1 MTIASGH
8 GRSDPRQTNH
18 PGDENHMRTA
28 PLTVQARQDA
38 LDVMRASGERGNE
51 LDVLVIGGGVTGA
64 GIALDAVTRGLSTAV
79 VDAQDWASGTSSRSS
94 KLVHGGLRY
103 LQMLDFHLVREALT
117 ERDLLINT
125 LAPHLVK
132 PVSFLYPLENRVWE
146 RAYVGA
152 GVLLYDTLATVNGSK
167 RAMPMHQHLTRKG
180 MERLFPD
187 LRHDAAVG
195 AVRYWD
201 ASVDDARLVETLV
214 RTAVSYG
221 AHAASRTQVLDLH
234 TTTGGAVTGAEL
246 VDLETGEHLDVRAR
260 AVINATGVWTEETE
274 GLAGTEGGLRVLAS
288 KGIHI
293 VVPRSRIAGN
303 TGLILQTEKSVLFI
317 IPWSRYWVIGTTDT
331 PWEQDLVHPV
341 ATSADIDYVIEHA
354 NAVLSRPISRDDV
367 IGTWAGLRPLLQP
380 HVKEGTSSAK
390 VSREHTVASP
400 TPGLTVIAGG
410 KLTTYRVMAKDAV
423 DFAIGSRA
431 TSLPSLTHDLPL
443 VGAEGLRVFQRQ
455 SKAIGARYGWDRPRM
470 DHLLHRYGS
479 LLAELIDLV
488 DAEPSLAEP
497 LTNAPAYI
505 GAEIVYAVSHEGA
518 LHLDDVMMHRTR
530 LNYEQADKGV
540 GALEEIADLVAPV
553 LGWDER
559 TRSKEIAAYTARAEA
574 EEAAAQEHD
583 DAAAEQVRLRA
594 ADLAPMRR
602 LDDVVGAGTK
612 PGSPRGR
619 GSAGPAGT

>member
-1 MTIASGH
+1 
-8 GRSDPRQTNH
+8 
-18 PGDENHMRTA
+18 MRTA
-28 PLTVQARQDA
+28 PLTAQARTDA
-38 LDVMRASGERGNE
+38 LAALKASAARDEE

-64 GIALDAVTRGLSTAV
+64 GIALDAVTRGLNTAV
-79 VDAQDWASGTSSRSS
+79 IEAQDWASGTSSRSS

-117 ERDLLINT
+117 ERDLLINR

-152 GVLLYDTLATVNGSK
+152 GVALYDTLASVNGGK
-167 RAMPMHQHLTRKG
+167 RALPIHRHLSRKG

-187 LRHDAAVG
+187 LRHDAAIG

-221 AHAASRTQVLDLH
+221 AHAASRTQVVDLH

-246 VDLETGEHLDVRAR
+246 VDLETGEHFTVRAR
-260 AVINATGVWTEETE
+260 AVINATGVWTEATE
-274 GLAGTEGGLRVLAS
+274 SLAGAEGGLRVLAS
-288 KGIHI
+288 KGVHI
-293 VVPRSRIAGN
+293 VVPRERISGDV
-303 TGLILQTEKSVLFI
+303 GLILQTEKSVLFI

-331 PWEQDLVHPV
+331 PWEQELTHPV

-354 NAVLSRPISRDDV
+354 NAVLSRPITREDV

-380 HVKEGTSSAK
+380 GTKEGTSSAK

-431 TSLPSLTHDLPL
+431 TSLPSITHEVPL

-455 SKAIGARYGWDRPRM
+455 ARAIGARYGWDRKRM

-479 LLAELIDLV
+479 LLGEIVDLC
-488 DAEPSLAEP
+488 DATPDLAKP
-497 LTNAPAYI
+497 LEHAPAYV
-505 GAEIVYAVSHEGA
+505 GAEVVYAASHEGA
-518 LHLDDVMMHRTR
+518 LHLDDILMHRTR

-540 GALEEIADLVAPV
+540 GALDEIADLVAPV
-553 LGWDER
+553 LGWDDA
-559 TRSKEIAAYTARAEA
+559 TRAKEIEAYRARAAA
-574 EEAAAQEHD
+574 E
-583 DAAAEQVRLRA
+583 DAAAATSDDASAEVARLA
-594 ADLAPMRR
+594 ADDLAPMIPVGER
-602 LDDVVGAGTK
+602 VGAGTK
-612 PGSPRGR
+612 PASPAGR
-619 GSAGPAGT
+619 GTSGPAGT

>member
-1 MTIASGH
+1 
-8 GRSDPRQTNH
+8 
-18 PGDENHMRTA
+18 MRTA
-28 PLTVQARQDA
+28 PLTAQARQDA
-38 LDVMRASGERGNE
+38 LAALRRSSEGGGE
-51 LDVLVIGGGVTGA
+51 LDVLVVGGGVTGA

-79 VDAQDWASGTSSRSS
+79 VEAQDWASGTSSRSS

-117 ERDLLINT
+117 ERDLLIT
-125 LAPHLVK
+125 RIAPHLVK

-152 GVLLYDTLATVNGSK
+152 GVALYDTLASVSGTR
-167 RAMPMHQHLTRKG
+167 RAMPIHQHLTRKG

-221 AHAASRTQVLDLH
+221 AHAASRTQVVGLE
-234 TTTGGAVTGAEL
+234 TTAGGAVTGAR
-246 VDLETGEHLDVRAR
+246 VQDLETGEVIPVRAR
-260 AVINATGVWTEETE
+260 QVINATGVWTEQTE
-274 GLAGTEGGLRVLAS
+274 SLAGSEGGLRVLAS

-293 VVPRSRIAGN
+293 VVPRQRIEGN

-331 PWEQDLVHPV
+331 PWEQELTHPV
-341 ATSADIDYVIEHA
+341 ATSADIDYVIDHA
-354 NAVLSRPISRDDV
+354 NQVLSRPLTRDDV

-380 HVKEGTSSAK
+380 GTKEGTSSAK

-423 DFAIGSRA
+423 DFALGSRA
-431 TSLPSLTHDLPL
+431 TTLPSITHEVPL
-443 VGAEGLRVFQRQ
+443 VGAEGLRVVQRQ
-455 SKAIGARYGWDRPRM
+455 SRAIAARYGWDRPRM

-479 LLAELIDLV
+479 LLQELTDLC
-488 DAEPSLAEP
+488 DERPELARP
-497 LTNAPAYI
+497 LQHAPAYI
-505 GAEIVYAVSHEGA
+505 GAEIVYAASHEGA

-530 LNYEQADKGV
+530 LNYEQSDKGV
-540 GALEEIADLVAPV
+540 GALDEIADLLAPV
-553 LGWDER
+553 LGWDDA
-559 TRSKEIAAYTARAEA
+559 TRRREIEAYVARAEA
-574 EEAAAQEHD
+574 E
-583 DAAAEQVRLRA
+583 DAAAAEPDDASAERVRLRA
-594 ADLAPMRR
+594 TDVAP
-602 LDDVVGAGTK
+602 LVALGDDDVDPGTK
-612 PGSPRGR
+612 PGSPAGR
-619 GSAGPAGT
+619 GTSGPAGT

>member
-1 MTIASGH
+1 MEW
-8 GRSDPRQTNH
+8 D
-18 PGDENHMRTA
+18 MRTA
-28 PLTVQARQDA
+28 ALTPRLRDDA
-38 LDVMRASGERGNE
+38 LATLRATTEGGPE

-79 VDAQDWASGTSSRSS
+79 IDAQDWASGTSSRSS

-117 ERDLLINT
+117 ERDLLISD

-152 GVLLYDTLATVNGSK
+152 GVALYDTLASVNGRH
-167 RAMPMHQHLTRKG
+167 RAMPIHRHLTRKG

-187 LRHDAAVG
+187 LRHDAAIG

-201 ASVDDARLVETLV
+201 ASVDDARLVSTLI

-221 AHAASRTQVLDLH
+221 AHAASRTQVVGL
-234 TTTGGAVTGAEL
+234 TTTSGGAVTGAEL
-246 VDLETGEHLDVRAR
+246 ADLETGERFTVRAR
-260 AVINATGVWTEETE
+260 HVINATGVWTEQTE
-274 GLAGTEGGLRVLAS
+274 SLAGTEGGLRVLAS

-293 VVPRSRIAGN
+293 VVPRDRIAGN

-341 ATSADIDYVIEHA
+341 ATSADIDYVIDHA
-354 NAVLSRPISRDDV
+354 NTVLSRPITREDV

-380 HVKEGTSSAK
+380 GTKEGTSSAK

-431 TSLPSLTHDLPL
+431 TTLPSITHKVPL
-443 VGAEGLRVFQRQ
+443 VGAEGLQVLQRQ
-455 SKAIGARYGWDRPRM
+455 SRDIGNRYGWDRGRM

-479 LLAELIDLV
+479 LLGELLELV
-488 DAEPSLAEP
+488 DADPELGRP
-497 LTNAPAYI
+497 LPNAPAYI
-505 GAEIVYAVSHEGA
+505 GAEIAYAVTHEGA
-518 LHLDDVMMHRTR
+518 LHLDDVLMHRTR

-540 GALEEIADLVAPV
+540 GALDEIADIIAPR
-553 LGWDER
+553 LGWDAATRER
-559 TRSKEIAAYTARAEA
+559 EIAAYRARAEA
-574 EEAAAQEHD
+574 EHAAAQQPD
-583 DAAAEQVRLRA
+583 DAAAQA
-594 ADLAPMRR
+594 ARDAAEDLAPLLP
-602 LDDVVGAGTK
+602 LDADPVHPGHK
-612 PGSPRGR
+612 PGSSPDTP
-619 GSAGPAGT
+619 AANPPAGT

>member
-1 MTIASGH
+1 
-8 GRSDPRQTNH
+8 
-18 PGDENHMRTA
+18 MRTA
-28 PLTVQARQDA
+28 ALTPRLRDDA
-38 LDVMRASGERGNE
+38 LAALRATTEGGPE

-79 VDAQDWASGTSSRSS
+79 IDAQDWASGTSSRSS

-117 ERDLLINT
+117 ERDLLISD

-132 PVSFLYPLENRVWE
+132 PVPFLYPLENRVWE

-152 GVLLYDTLATVNGSK
+152 GVALYDTLASVNGRK
-167 RAMPMHQHLTRKG
+167 RAMPLHQHLSRKG
-180 MERLFPD
+180 MERKFPD

-195 AVRYWD
+195 AVQYWD
-201 ASVDDARLVETLV
+201 ASVDDARLVSTLI

-221 AHAASRTQVLDLH
+221 AHAASRTQVVGL
-234 TTTGGAVTGAEL
+234 TTTSGGAVTGAEL
-246 VDLETGEHLDVRAR
+246 ADLETGERFTVRAR
-260 AVINATGVWTEETE
+260 HVINATGVWTEQTE
-274 GLAGTEGGLRVLAS
+274 SLAGTEGGLRVLAS

-293 VVPRSRIAGN
+293 VVPRDRIAGN

-331 PWEQDLVHPV
+331 PWEQDLTHPV

-354 NAVLSRPISRDDV
+354 NAVLSRPITREDV

-380 HVKEGTSSAK
+380 GTKEGTSSAK

-431 TSLPSLTHDLPL
+431 TTLPSITHKVPL
-443 VGAEGLRVFQRQ
+443 VGAEGLEVLQRQ
-455 SKAIGARYGWDRPRM
+455 ARDIGGRYGWDRGRM

-479 LLAELIDLV
+479 LLGELLEIV
-488 DAEPSLAEP
+488 DEDPALGQPLAE
-497 LTNAPAYI
+497 APAYI
-505 GAEIVYAVSHEGA
+505 GAEIAYAVTHEGA
-518 LHLDDVMMHRTR
+518 LHLDDVLMHRTR
-530 LNYEQADKGV
+530 LNYEVADKGLA
-540 GALEEIADLVAPV
+540 ALDEIADIIAPR
-553 LGWDER
+553 LGWDDA
-559 TRSKEIAAYTARAEA
+559 TRAREIDAYQQRARAEF
-574 EEAAAQEHD
+574 AAAEQGD
-583 DAAAEQVRLRA
+583 DAAAQA
-594 ADLAPMRR
+594 ARDAAEDLAPLLP
-602 LDDVVGAGTK
+602 LDGDPVRPGTK
-612 PGSPRGR
+612 PGSSPHTPAA
-619 GSAGPAGT
+619 AGPAGT

>member
-1 MTIASGH
+1 
-8 GRSDPRQTNH
+8 
-18 PGDENHMRTA
+18 MRTA
-28 PLTVQARQDA
+28 PLTAQARSDA
-38 LDVMRASGERGNE
+38 LAALRGSATRDDE

-64 GIALDAVTRGLSTAV
+64 GVALDAVTRGLSTAIV
-79 VDAQDWASGTSSRSS
+79 EAQDWASGTSSRSS

-117 ERDLLINT
+117 ERDLLINR

-152 GVLLYDTLATVNGSK
+152 GVALYDTLASVNGAK
-167 RAMPMHQHLTRKG
+167 RALPIHRHLSRKG

-187 LRHDAAVG
+187 LRHDAAIG

-221 AHAASRTQVLDLH
+221 AHAASRTQLVDLH
-234 TTTGGAVTGAEL
+234 TTSGGAVTGAEL
-246 VDLETGEHLDVRAR
+246 VDLETGEHFDVRAR
-260 AVINATGVWTEETE
+260 HVINATGVWTESTE
-274 GLAGTEGGLRVLAS
+274 SLAGSDGGLKVLAS

-293 VVPRSRIAGN
+293 VVPRSRIAGDV
-303 TGLILQTEKSVLFI
+303 GLILQTEKSVLFI

-331 PWEQDLVHPV
+331 PWEQELTHPV

-354 NAVLSRPISRDDV
+354 NAVLSRPITREDI

-380 HVKEGTSSAK
+380 GTKEGTSSAK

-431 TSLPSLTHDLPL
+431 TTLPSITNEVPL

-455 SKAIGARYGWDRPRM
+455 SRAIGARFDWDRKRM

-479 LLAELIDLV
+479 LLGELIDLCEANP
-488 DAEPSLAEP
+488 DLAKP
-497 LTNAPAYI
+497 LAHANAYI
-505 GAEIVYAVSHEGA
+505 GAEIVYAASHEGA
-518 LHLDDVMMHRTR
+518 LHLDDILMHRTR

-540 GALEEIADLVAPV
+540 GALDEMADLVAPV
-553 LGWDER
+553 LGWDDAR
-559 TRSKEIAAYTARAEA
+559 RASEIAAYRERAAA
-574 EEAAAQEHD
+574 EEAAAKEGD
-583 DAAAEQVRLRA
+583 DASAEQVRLQA
-594 ADLAPMRR
+594 EEISPMQA
-602 LDDVVGAGTK
+602 LGAG
-612 PGSPRGR
+612 GSPTKV
-619 GSAGPAGT
+619 GTA

>member
-1 MTIASGH
+1 
-8 GRSDPRQTNH
+8 
-18 PGDENHMRTA
+18 MRTA
-28 PLTVQARQDA
+28 ALTPRLRDDA
-38 LDVMRASGERGNE
+38 LAALRATTEGGPE

-79 VDAQDWASGTSSRSS
+79 IDAQDWASGTSSRSS

-117 ERDLLINT
+117 ERDLLISD

-132 PVSFLYPLENRVWE
+132 PVPFLYPLENRVWE

-152 GVLLYDTLATVNGSK
+152 GVALYDTLASVNGRK
-167 RAMPMHQHLTRKG
+167 RAMPLHQHLSRKG
-180 MERLFPD
+180 MERKFPD

-195 AVRYWD
+195 AVQYWD
-201 ASVDDARLVETLV
+201 ASVDDARLVSTLI

-221 AHAASRTQVLDLH
+221 AHAASRTQVIGL
-234 TTTGGAVTGAEL
+234 TTTSGGAVTGAEL
-246 VDLETGEHLDVRAR
+246 ADLETGERFTVRAR
-260 AVINATGVWTEETE
+260 HVINATGVWTEQTE
-274 GLAGTEGGLRVLAS
+274 SLAGTEGGLRVLAS

-293 VVPRSRIAGN
+293 VVPRDRIAGN

-331 PWEQDLVHPV
+331 PWEQDLTHPV

-354 NAVLSRPISRDDV
+354 NAVLSRPITRDDV

-380 HVKEGTSSAK
+380 GTKEGTSSAK

-431 TSLPSLTHDLPL
+431 TTLPSITHKVPL
-443 VGAEGLRVFQRQ
+443 VGAEGLEVLQRQ
-455 SKAIGARYGWDRPRM
+455 ARDIGSRYGWDRGRM

-479 LLAELIDLV
+479 LLGELLEIV
-488 DAEPSLAEP
+488 DEEPSLGQPLAE
-497 LTNAPAYI
+497 APAYI
-505 GAEIVYAVSHEGA
+505 GAEIAYAVTHEGA
-518 LHLDDVMMHRTR
+518 LHLDDVLMHRTR
-530 LNYEQADKGV
+530 LNYEVADKGLA
-540 GALEEIADLVAPV
+540 ALDEIAAIVAPR
-553 LGWDER
+553 LGWDDA
-559 TRSKEIAAYTARAEA
+559 TRAREVDAYRQRAQA
-574 EEAAAQEHD
+574 EFAAAEQPD
-583 DAAAEQVRLRA
+583 DAAAQA
-594 ADLAPMRR
+594 ARDVAEDLAPLLP
-602 LDDVVGAGTK
+602 LDADLVRPGTK
-612 PGSPRGR
+612 PGSSP
-619 GSAGPAGT
+619 STPATAGPAGT